1 MSAPWQEERRADLV
15 VVGAGAAGLAAALA
29 AAPLRIDL
37 LARRPLGEGVATGLA
52 QGGIAAAVGAGDSPA
67 LHLADTLAAAAGLAD
82 AAAVRSLVEAAPA
95 AIERLV
101 ATGTR
106 FDREADGTL
115 ALGREAA
122 HSRRRVLH
130 AEGDATGRELLR
142 ALSEAVAARP
152 GVSRCDGATALA
164 LAREGDRIAGL
175 LARHADG
182 QLVLHRAR
190 AVVLA
195 TGGSGALFLHTTN
208 PAEADGGGLWLA
220 ARAGALLADLEF
232 VQFHPTALASGA
244 DPLPLVTEALRGE
257 GAVLIDECGERFLP
271 AVDPAAELAPRDLVA
286 RAIWA
291 HLAAGHRVFLDAR
304 AALGERFPGRFPSV
318 FRSCREAGLDPR
330 CEPLPVVP
338 AAHYQMGG
346 VATDG
351 HGRSSLP
358 GLWAVGEVA
367 STGVHGANRL
377 ASNSLLE
384 AVVFGARAGGDAL
397 AASPARPRPAARLLL
412 CGGDDL
418 PADDR
423 APVPPEVRRR
433 MWEAVGLVRERAGL
447 AEAAERLT
455 GLAGRPGEG
464 RRAAVAALVARAAL
478 AREESRG
485 AHFRSDFP
493 QTDPAWAHRTLL
505 EVTFDGG
512 RPEPRFLAPER
523 PAAAGGAR

>member
-1 MSAPWQEERRADLV
+1 MSAPWQEEIRADLA
-15 VVGAGAAGLAAALA
+15 VVGAGAAGLAAALGA
-29 AAPLRIDL
+29 GPLRIDL

-52 QGGIAAAVGAGDSPA
+52 QGGIAAAVGEEDSPA
-67 LHLADTLAAAAGLAD
+67 LHLADTVAAAAGLAD
-82 AAAVRSLVEAAPA
+82 AEAVRSLVEAAPA

-101 ATGTR
+101 AAGTR
-106 FDREADGTL
+106 FDREADGSL

-142 ALSEAVAARP
+142 ALSAAIAGRP
-152 GVSRCDGATALA
+152 GVRRFDGATALA
-164 LAREGDRIAGL
+164 LAREGERIAGL

-182 QLVLHRAR
+182 RLVLHRAR

-208 PAEADGGGLWLA
+208 PAEADGRGLWLA

-232 VQFHPTALASGA
+232 VQFHPTALATGA
-244 DPLPLVTEALRGE
+244 DPLPLLTEAIRGE
-257 GAVLIDECGERFLP
+257 GAALGDERGARFRV
-271 AVDPAAELAPRDLVA
+271 AGDPAAELARRDIVA

-304 AALGERFPGRFPSV
+304 AAVGERFPERFPSV
-318 FRSCREAGLDPR
+318 FRACREAGLDAR
-330 CEPLPVVP
+330 REPLPVVP

-346 VATDG
+346 VATG
-351 HGRSSLP
+351 AAGRSSLA

-384 AVVFGARAGGDAL
+384 AVVFGARAGADL
-397 AASPARPRPAARLLL
+397 LSAAAGPRPAARLEL
-412 CGGDDL
+412 CGGEDL
-418 PADDR
+418 PAGDR
-423 APVPPEVRRR
+423 APVAAEVRRL
-433 MWEAVGLVRERAGL
+433 MWNGVGLVRERAGL
-447 AEAAERLT
+447 AAAAGRLT
-455 GLAGRPGEG
+455 ELAGRPGEG
-464 RRAAVAALVARAAL
+464 RPAAVAALVARAAL

-493 QTDPAWAHRTLL
+493 RTEPAWAHRTVLA
-505 EVTFDGG
+505 VDFDGS